1 MSLFKK
7 LFAKISRNDISTL
20 DLLELESLLIEADL
34 GAGVAKKIIENSKS
48 RKNEDFLESV
58 KGTLLESLSNKSRE
72 ISYDSEKPTVILI
85 VGVNG
90 TGKTT
95 SAAKLANYLKNE
107 NRKVMIAAA
116 DTFRAAAVA
125 QIQTWGE
132 RLGIPVVFGNDGA
145 DPAAVAFDA
154 AKRSITEKF
163 DYLIIDTAGRLH
175 TKDNLMAE
183 LEKVKRVV
191 EKIIPVNEVLF
202 VLDGTTGQN
211 GLAQAQIFNESV
223 GVTGLIVTKLDGSAK
238 GGIAIA
244 TEAALDL
251 PIKFIGTGETL
262 TDFARFD
269 SVKYLEDLT
278 SL

>member
-20 DLLELESLLIEADL
+20 DLLELESILIEADL

-48 RKNEDFLESV
+48 RKNEDFLDSV
-58 KGTLLESLSNKSRE
+58 KRTLSESLSNKSRE

-262 TDFARFD
+262 TDFARFE

>member
-48 RKNEDFLESV
+48 RKNEDFLDSV
-58 KGTLLESLSNKSRE
+58 KRTLSESLSNKSRE
-72 ISYDSEKPTVILI
+72 ISYDSEKPTIILI

-262 TDFARFD
+262 TDFARFE

>member
-48 RKNEDFLESV
+48 RKNEDFLDSV
-58 KGTLLESLSNKSRE
+58 KRTLSESLSNKSRE

-262 TDFARFD
+262 TDFARFE

>member
-7 LFAKISRNDISTL
+7 LFAKISRSDISTP
-20 DLLELESLLIEADL
+20 DLLELESILIEADL
-34 GAGVAKKIIENSKS
+34 GADVAKKIIENSKS
-48 RKNEDFLESV
+48 RKNEDFLESI
-58 KGTLLESLSNKSRE
+58 KRTLSESLSNKSRE

-132 RLGIPVVFGNDGA
+132 WLGIPVVFGNDGA

-154 AKRSITEKF
+154 AKRSVTEKF

>member
-20 DLLELESLLIEADL
+20 DLLELESMLIEADL
-34 GAGVAKKIIENSKS
+34 GADVAKKIIENSKS
-48 RKNEDFLESV
+48 RKNEDFLESI
-58 KGTLLESLSNKSRE
+58 KRTLSESLSNKSRE

-154 AKRSITEKF
+154 AKRSVTEKF

-191 EKIIPVNEVLF
+191 EKIVPVNEVLF

>member
-7 LFAKISRNDISTL
+7 LLAKITGTNASAGEL
-20 DLLELESLLIEADL
+20 QDLETILIEADL
-34 GAGVAKKIIENSKS
+34 GSDVTKKIIDDAKS
-48 RKNEDFLESV
+48 RKDDNFLDSV
-58 KGTLLESLSNKSRE
+58 KATLTDSLSTKSRD
-72 ISYDSEKPTVILI
+72 IAFDAQQPTVLLI

-107 NRKVMIAAA
+107 NKKVLIAAA
-116 DTFRAAAVA
+116 DTVRAAAVA

-132 RLGIPVVFGNDGA
+132 RIGIPVISGNDGA

-154 AKRSITEKF
+154 AKRAIAEKF

-191 EKIIPVNEVLF
+191 EKVIPVSEILF

-223 GVTGLIVTKLDGSAK
+223 GLTGLIVTKLDGSAK

-251 PIKFIGTGETL
+251 PIKFIGTGEAL
-262 TDFARFD
+262 TDFSRFD
-269 SVKYLEDLT
+269 SAKYLEDLT

>member
-7 LFAKISRNDISTL
+7 LLAKITGTNASAGEL
-20 DLLELESLLIEADL
+20 QDLETILIEADL
-34 GAGVAKKIIENSKS
+34 GSDVTKKIIDDAKS
-48 RKNEDFLESV
+48 RKDDNFLDSV
-58 KGTLLESLSNKSRE
+58 KATLTDSLSTKSRD
-72 ISYDSEKPTVILI
+72 IAFDAQQPTVLLI

-107 NRKVMIAAA
+107 NKKVLIAAA
-116 DTFRAAAVA
+116 YTFRAAAVA

-132 RLGIPVVFGNDGA
+132 RIGIPVISGNDGA

-154 AKRSITEKF
+154 AKRAIAEKF

-191 EKIIPVNEVLF
+191 EKVIPVSEILF

-223 GVTGLIVTKLDGSAK
+223 GLTGLIVTKLDGSAK

-251 PIKFIGTGETL
+251 PIKFIGTGEAL
-262 TDFARFD
+262 TDFSRFD
-269 SVKYLEDLT
+269 SAKYLEDLT

>member
-7 LFAKISRNDISTL
+7 LFAKISRSDISTP
-20 DLLELESLLIEADL
+20 DLLELESILIEADL

-48 RKNEDFLESV
+48 RKNEDFLESI
-58 KGTLLESLSNKSRE
+58 KRTLSDSLSNKSRE

-154 AKRSITEKF
+154 AKRSVTEKF

>member
-7 LFAKISRNDISTL
+7 LLAKITGTNASAGEL
-20 DLLELESLLIEADL
+20 QDLETILIEADL
-34 GAGVAKKIIENSKS
+34 GSDVTKKIMDDAKS
-48 RKNEDFLESV
+48 RKDDNFLDSV
-58 KGTLLESLSNKSRE
+58 KATLTDSLSTKSRD
-72 ISYDSEKPTVILI
+72 IAFDAQQPTVLLI

-107 NRKVMIAAA
+107 NKKVLIAAA

-132 RLGIPVVFGNDGA
+132 RIGIPVISGNDGA

-154 AKRSITEKF
+154 AKRAIAEKF

-191 EKIIPVNEVLF
+191 EKVIPVSEILF

-223 GVTGLIVTKLDGSAK
+223 GLTGLIVTKLDGSAK

-251 PIKFIGTGETL
+251 PIKFIGTGEAL
-262 TDFARFD
+262 TDFSRFD
-269 SVKYLEDLT
+269 SAKYLEDLT

>member
-7 LFAKISRNDISTL
+7 LLAKITGTNASAGEL
-20 DLLELESLLIEADL
+20 QDLETILIEADL
-34 GAGVAKKIIENSKS
+34 GSDVTKKIIDDAKS
-48 RKNEDFLESV
+48 RKDDNFLDSV
-58 KGTLLESLSNKSRE
+58 KATLTNSLSTKSRD
-72 ISYDSEKPTVILI
+72 IAFDAQQPTVLLI

-95 SAAKLANYLKNE
+95 SAAKLAHYLKNE
-107 NRKVMIAAA
+107 NKKVLIAAA

-132 RLGIPVVFGNDGA
+132 RIGIPVISGNDGA

-154 AKRSITEKF
+154 AKCAIAEKF

-191 EKIIPVNEVLF
+191 EKVIPVSEILF

-223 GVTGLIVTKLDGSAK
+223 GLTGLIVTKLDGSAK

-262 TDFARFD
+262 ADFFRFD
-269 SVKYLEDLT
+269 SAKYLEDLT

>member
-7 LFAKISRNDISTL
+7 LLAKITGTNASAGEL
-20 DLLELESLLIEADL
+20 QDLETILIEADL
-34 GAGVAKKIIENSKS
+34 GSDVTKKIIDDAKS
-48 RKNEDFLESV
+48 RKDDNFLDSV
-58 KGTLLESLSNKSRE
+58 KATLTDSLSTKSRD
-72 ISYDSEKPTVILI
+72 IAFDAQQPTVLLI

-107 NRKVMIAAA
+107 NKKVLIAAA

-132 RLGIPVVFGNDGA
+132 RIGIPVISGNDGA

-154 AKRSITEKF
+154 AKRAIAEKF

-191 EKIIPVNEVLF
+191 EKVIPVSEILF

-223 GVTGLIVTKLDGSAK
+223 GLTGLIVTKLDGSAK

-251 PIKFIGTGETL
+251 PIKFIGTGEAL
-262 TDFARFD
+262 TDFSRFD
-269 SVKYLEDLT
+269 SAKYLEDLT

>member
-20 DLLELESLLIEADL
+20 DLLELESLLIKADL

-48 RKNEDFLESV
+48 RKNEDFLDSV
-58 KGTLLESLSNKSRE
+58 KRTLSESLSNKSRE

-262 TDFARFD
+262 TDFARFE

>member
-48 RKNEDFLESV
+48 RKNEDFLDSV
-58 KGTLLESLSNKSRE
+58 KRTLSESLSNKSRE

-154 AKRSITEKF
+154 AKRSVTEKF

>member
-48 RKNEDFLESV
+48 RKNEDFLDSV
-58 KGTLLESLSNKSRE
+58 KRTLSESLSNKSRE

>member
-7 LFAKISRNDISTL
+7 LLAKITGTNASAGEL
-20 DLLELESLLIEADL
+20 QDLETILIEADL
-34 GAGVAKKIIENSKS
+34 GSDVTKKIIDDAKS
-48 RKNEDFLESV
+48 RKDDNFLDSV
-58 KGTLLESLSNKSRE
+58 KATLTDSLSTKSRD
-72 ISYDSEKPTVILI
+72 IAFDAQQPTVLLI

-107 NRKVMIAAA
+107 NKKVLIAAA

-132 RLGIPVVFGNDGA
+132 RIGIPVISGNDGA

-154 AKRSITEKF
+154 AKRAIAEKF

-191 EKIIPVNEVLF
+191 EKVIPVSEILF

-223 GVTGLIVTKLDGSAK
+223 GLTGLIVTKLDGSAK

-251 PIKFIGTGETL
+251 PIKFIGTGEAL
-262 TDFARFD
+262 TEFSRFD
-269 SVKYLEDLT
+269 SAKYLEDLT

>member
-20 DLLELESLLIEADL
+20 DLLELESILIEADL

-58 KGTLLESLSNKSRE
+58 KRTLTESLSNKSRE

>member
-20 DLLELESLLIEADL
+20 DLLELESILIEADL

-48 RKNEDFLESV
+48 RKNEDFLESI
-58 KGTLLESLSNKSRE
+58 KRTLSESLSNKSRE

-154 AKRSITEKF
+154 AKRSVTEKF

>member
-7 LFAKISRNDISTL
+7 LFAKISRNYISTL
-20 DLLELESLLIEADL
+20 DLLELESVLIEADL

-58 KGTLLESLSNKSRE
+58 KRTLSESLSNKSRE
-72 ISYDSEKPTVILI
+72 ISYDSEKPSVILI

-154 AKRSITEKF
+154 AKRSVTEKF

-191 EKIIPVNEVLF
+191 EKIVPVNEVLF

>member
-7 LFAKISRNDISTL
+7 LLAKITGTNASAGEL
-20 DLLELESLLIEADL
+20 QDLETILIEADL
-34 GAGVAKKIIENSKS
+34 GSDVTKKIIDDAKS
-48 RKNEDFLESV
+48 RKDDNFLDSV
-58 KGTLLESLSNKSRE
+58 KATLTDSLSTKSRD
-72 ISYDSEKPTVILI
+72 IAFDAQQPTVLLI

-107 NRKVMIAAA
+107 NKKVLIAAA

-132 RLGIPVVFGNDGA
+132 RIGIPVISGNDGA

-154 AKRSITEKF
+154 AKRAIAEKF

-191 EKIIPVNEVLF
+191 EKVIPVSEILF

-211 GLAQAQIFNESV
+211 GLAQAQIFNKSV
-223 GVTGLIVTKLDGSAK
+223 GLTGLIVTKLDGSAK

-251 PIKFIGTGETL
+251 PIKFIGTGEAL
-262 TDFARFD
+262 TDFSRFD
-269 SVKYLEDLT
+269 SAKYLEDLT

>member
-20 DLLELESLLIEADL
+20 DLLELESILIEADL

-58 KGTLLESLSNKSRE
+58 KRTLTESLSNKSRE

-154 AKRSITEKF
+154 AKRSVTEKF

-202 VLDGTTGQN
+202 VLDGTT
-211 GLAQAQIFNESV
+211 
-223 GVTGLIVTKLDGSAK
+223 
-238 GGIAIA
+238 
-244 TEAALDL
+244 
-251 PIKFIGTGETL
+251 
-262 TDFARFD
+262 
-269 SVKYLEDLT
+269 
-278 SL
+278 

>member
-20 DLLELESLLIEADL
+20 DLLELESILIEADL

-58 KGTLLESLSNKSRE
+58 KRTLTESLSNKSRE

-154 AKRSITEKF
+154 AKRSVTEKF

>member
-7 LFAKISRNDISTL
+7 LFAKLSRSDISAP
-20 DLLELESLLIEADL
+20 DLLELESILIEADL
-34 GAGVAKKIIENSKS
+34 GADVARKIIENSKS
-48 RKNEDFLESV
+48 RKSEDFLESV
-58 KGTLLESLSNKSRE
+58 RTTLSESLSKKSRE

-107 NRKVMIAAA
+107 NKKVSIAAA

-132 RLGIPVVFGNDGA
+132 RIGIPVISGKDGA

-154 AKRSITEKF
+154 AKRAMAEKF

-191 EKIIPVNEVLF
+191 EKVIPVSEILF

-223 GVTGLIVTKLDGSAK
+223 GLTGLIVTKLDGSAK

-244 TEAALDL
+244 TEAAMDL

>member
-48 RKNEDFLESV
+48 RKNEDFLDSV
-58 KGTLLESLSNKSRE
+58 KRTLSESLSNKSRE
-72 ISYDSEKPTVILI
+72 ISYDSEKPNVILI

-154 AKRSITEKF
+154 AKRSVTEKF

-262 TDFARFD
+262 TDFARFE

>member
-7 LFAKISRNDISTL
+7 LLAKITGTNISAGEL
-20 DLLELESLLIEADL
+20 QDLEAILIEADL
-34 GAGVAKKIIENSKS
+34 GSNVTKKIMDDAKS
-48 RKNEDFLESV
+48 RKDDNFLDSV
-58 KGTLLESLSNKSRE
+58 KATLTDSLSTKSRD
-72 ISYDSEKPTVILI
+72 IAFDAQQPTVLLI

-95 SAAKLANYLKNE
+95 SAAKLAHYLKNK
-107 NRKVMIAAA
+107 NKKVLIAAA

-132 RLGIPVVFGNDGA
+132 RIGIPVISGNDGA

-154 AKRSITEKF
+154 AKRAIAEKF

-191 EKIIPVNEVLF
+191 EKVIPVSEILF

-223 GVTGLIVTKLDGSAK
+223 GLTGLIVTKLDGSAK

-251 PIKFIGTGETL
+251 PIKFIGTGEAL
-262 TDFARFD
+262 TDFSRFD
-269 SVKYLEDLT
+269 SAKYLEDLT

>member
-1 MSLFKK
+1 M
-7 LFAKISRNDISTL
+7 
-20 DLLELESLLIEADL
+20 
-34 GAGVAKKIIENSKS
+34 
-48 RKNEDFLESV
+48 ESV
-58 KGTLLESLSNKSRE
+58 KRTLTESLSNKSRE

-154 AKRSITEKF
+154 AKRSVTEKF

>member
-7 LFAKISRNDISTL
+7 LFAKISRNYISTL
-20 DLLELESLLIEADL
+20 DLLELESVLIEADL

-58 KGTLLESLSNKSRE
+58 KRTLSESLSNKSRE
-72 ISYDSEKPTVILI
+72 ISYDSEKPSVILI

-262 TDFARFD
+262 TDFARFE

>member
-20 DLLELESLLIEADL
+20 DLLELESILIEADL

-48 RKNEDFLESV
+48 RKNEDFLDSV
-58 KGTLLESLSNKSRE
+58 KRTLSESLSNKSRE

-154 AKRSITEKF
+154 AKRSVTEKF

>member
-1 MSLFKK
+1 M
-7 LFAKISRNDISTL
+7 AKITGTNASAGEL
-20 DLLELESLLIEADL
+20 QELETILIEADL
-34 GAGVAKKIIENSKS
+34 GSDVTKKIIDDAKS
-48 RKNEDFLESV
+48 RKDDNFLDSV
-58 KGTLLESLSNKSRE
+58 KATLTNSLSTKSRD
-72 ISYDSEKPTVILI
+72 IAFDAQQPTVLLI

-107 NRKVMIAAA
+107 NKKVLIAAA

-132 RLGIPVVFGNDGA
+132 RIGIPVISGNDGA

-154 AKRSITEKF
+154 AKRAIAEKC

-191 EKIIPVNEVLF
+191 EKVIPVSEILF

-223 GVTGLIVTKLDGSAK
+223 GLTGLIVTKLDGSAK

-262 TDFARFD
+262 ADFSRFD
-269 SVKYLEDLT
+269 AAKYLEDLT

>member
-58 KGTLLESLSNKSRE
+58 KRTLTESLSNKSRE

>member
-58 KGTLLESLSNKSRE
+58 KRTLTESLSNKSRE

-154 AKRSITEKF
+154 AKRSVTEKF

-262 TDFARFD
+262 TDFARFE

>member
-7 LFAKISRNDISTL
+7 LFAKISRNDITTL

-48 RKNEDFLESV
+48 RKNEDFLDSV
-58 KGTLLESLSNKSRE
+58 KRTLSESLSNKSRE

-262 TDFARFD
+262 TDFARFE

>member
-58 KGTLLESLSNKSRE
+58 KRTLTESLSNKSRE

-262 TDFARFD
+262 TDFARFE

>member
-7 LFAKISRNDISTL
+7 LFAKLSRSDISAL
-20 DLLELESLLIEADL
+20 DLLELESILIEADL
-34 GAGVAKKIIENSKS
+34 GADVARKIIENSKS
-48 RKNEDFLESV
+48 RKSEDFLESV
-58 KGTLLESLSNKSRE
+58 RTTLSESLSKKSRE
-72 ISYDSEKPTVILI
+72 ISHDSEKSTVILI

-107 NRKVMIAAA
+107 NKKVLIAAA

-132 RLGIPVVFGNDGA
+132 RIGIPVISGNDGA

-154 AKRSITEKF
+154 AKRAMAEKF

-191 EKIIPVNEVLF
+191 EKVIPVSEILF

-223 GVTGLIVTKLDGSAK
+223 GLTGLIVTKLDGSAK

-244 TEAALDL
+244 TEAAMDL

>member
-7 LFAKISRNDISTL
+7 LFAKISRSGISTP
-20 DLLELESLLIEADL
+20 DLLELESILIEADL
-34 GAGVAKKIIENSKS
+34 GADVAKKIIENSKS

-95 SAAKLANYLKNE
+95 SVAKLANYLKNE

-154 AKRSITEKF
+154 AKRSVTEKF